1 MANRVIP
8 KVDIRKDVIIKAM
21 REKKMGY
28 RPLGEKVGMSER
40 NVRAY
45 VNSGKMPAYLAGRI
59 CRELDILPS
68 RILERKS
75 IWMRIGVTVPMD
87 DDELKS
93 FLEYAAH
100 EQNIGD
106 RLAGEFLERAIADG
120 DSYVPENCLMEAL
133 DG

>member
-1 MANRVIP
+1 MPNRVIP
-8 KVDIRKDVIIKAM
+8 KIDIRKDVIVKAM

-45 VNSGKMPAYLAGRI
+45 VNSGRMPAFLAGRL

-68 RILERKS
+68 RILARKS

-87 DDELKS
+87 DEELRS
-93 FLEYAAH
+93 FLEYADG
-100 EQNIGD
+100 EQNIGE

-133 DG
+133 NE